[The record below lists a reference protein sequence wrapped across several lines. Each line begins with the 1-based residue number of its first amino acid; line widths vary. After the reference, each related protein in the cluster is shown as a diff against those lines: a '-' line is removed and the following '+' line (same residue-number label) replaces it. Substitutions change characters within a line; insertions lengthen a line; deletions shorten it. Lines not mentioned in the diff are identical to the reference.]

1 MIQRRTPIRRSGP
14 PRGTH
19 ESPAEVTVGKTG
31 RIRLKGEALVA
42 LRRRVFL
49 RDKWTC
55 QECGAICG
63 WASGHLAHIQ
73 SRGAGGSDVLSNV
86 LTKCAD
92 CHMKEHNCG
101 GRPLPRKTQ

>member
-1 MIQRRTPIRRSGP
+1 MIRSG
-14 PRGTH
+14 
-19 ESPAEVTVGKTG
+19 VVGKTG
-31 RIRLKGEALVA
+31 RLRLKGEALAA
-42 LRRRVFL
+42 LRRECYQ
-49 RDKWTC
+49 RDGQAC
-55 QECGAICG
+55 VDCGAHVYWVPG
-63 WASGHLAHIQ
+63 YTGSMHMAHIQ